1 MTLIFRLI
9 HILPAPGM
17 LHSGPEEL
25 EGHLG
30 ACPGKRAE
38 SAPVTRV
45 LFLSSTGSFSFSTSR
60 YSETPGIAEAPLSI
74 LLLEGPVGH
83 SGGLEK
89 ASGQSWPT
97 QVLFP
102 GTFQRCWYS
111 RLQESHTHLSS
122 QPQCHGASGEKW
134 VTAVF
139 SPGLLSHPGDQ
150 VPDCLSSFQSP
161 LLFAQWNP
169 SLTQMHNPVSFCQI
183 PLSLIILVSS
193 HSCGYPRTFT

>member
-1 MTLIFRLI
+1 M
-9 HILPAPGM
+9 
-17 LHSGPEEL
+17 
-25 EGHLG
+25 
-30 ACPGKRAE
+30 
-38 SAPVTRV
+38 TRV

-139 SPGLLSHPGDQ
+139 STASFLILATRYQTASPVSGLHCCLPGGTLLSPKCTIQ
-150 VPDCLSSFQSP
+150 CLSARSP
-161 LLFAQWNP
+161 FP
-169 SLTQMHNPVSFCQI
+169 SLS
-183 PLSLIILVSS
+183 
-193 HSCGYPRTFT
+193 